1 MLNVTFD
8 PGTWTLTWS
17 CGEHVTVKSCTA
29 TFTKS
34 NGRLGRLKILVCGGG
49 QGLLGVGTRG
59 RRGAGIRGSSN
70 DVTTP
75 AHLPQDPVCHCQF
88 KPLALHLGVTLEVNA
103 TVNHTPVLEKL
114 RYVNRGGGRGKG
126 YGGGVAGG
134 LVLVSHHGA
143 QGWDVVL
150 VNHRARQS

>member
-49 QGLLGVGTRG
+49 QGRLGVGTRG
-59 RRGAGIRGSSN
+59 RRGAGIRGSSD

-75 AHLPQDPVCHCQF
+75 PISPRTLCAAANSNPWPF
-88 KPLALHLGVTLEVNA
+88 TLGSRWRSTQLLI
-103 TVNHTPVLEKL
+103 TRLCL
-114 RYVNRGGGRGKG
+114 R
-126 YGGGVAGG
+126 
-134 LVLVSHHGA
+134 S
-143 QGWDVVL
+143 
-150 VNHRARQS
+150 